1 MSDWIQ
7 QQFVLEWPN
16 VWGARNWIVPACL
29 LGGSVFLLVMWAYRS
44 IEASLGLKLC
54 CAACKSLAVLLL
66 AAMLVEPMRSESK
79 PVPGANLFAV
89 VADRSQSLQVADLNE
104 TVTRADK
111 LKEQLDRSIPWQVR
125 LGQEFDIRRY
135 EFAQQLV
142 PVGDFQSYTADGNAS
157 AVVNSLTS
165 VAQRYADRPIAGIL
179 LFTDGNATD
188 LANANIDWSNYPPI
202 FPVMLGSEDTASDIG
217 VQRVTA
223 SQTNFEAAPVT
234 IAAEIEGKGFAGQSV
249 VVELL
254 DEKGESL
261 QTQTV
266 TDIRDDQA
274 FSVRFQVKPTQRGVL
289 FYQVRAYAQS
299 QQGLF
304 EDASKSNESTLLN
317 NSRMVMVNRGQG
329 PYNVLYVSGRPNWE
343 FKFLN
348 RSLAEDDEVELHG
361 LIRIAK
367 KEPKFQFRDKDSNA
381 NRIFTNTDDEKKEQ
395 VEQYDEAVLLRVGK
409 LEEGELAGGFPKSAE
424 ELFEYHAIILD
435 DLEADFFTQQQ
446 QSLVQQFVSMR
457 GGGLLMLGGME
468 SFVEGDYHRSP
479 IGELLPI
486 YLSGIKQQ
494 PQQQEFALALTRE
507 GLLEPWVRVRTTQEE
522 EQQRLVEMPKL
533 RSLNAVGTIKPGA
546 SELLSVQTS
555 QGENRP
561 ALVTQRFGK
570 GRTGALLVGDLW
582 RWKLHQ
588 ASPDNEDLEKAWR
601 QTIRWLVGEVPQ
613 RVRVEAVRLLDD
625 PNHPVEIAVEVNDEN
640 FRPLDNASVTI
651 EVTTPSGETLTL
663 TAEPKDA
670 ISGQYAASY
679 VPRTSGAYRAKV
691 IARNPD
697 GSEIKQ
703 TETGWVSEPAGDE
716 FFTLKPNRE
725 FLETIARESGGE
737 MISLSGLDAF
747 VRTLA
752 NRDIPVV
759 EPKIHSVWHT
769 WAVFLLAV
777 GLLVLEWGLR
787 RWKGLA

>member
-7 QQFVLEWPN
+7 EQLILEWPN
-16 VWGARNWIVPACL
+16 VWAARNWIVPACL
-29 LGGSVFLLVMWAYRS
+29 LGGSVFLLVLWAYRS
-44 IEASLGLKLC
+44 IEAPLWLRAC
-54 CAACKSLAVLLL
+54 CATFKSLAIVLL
-66 AAMLVEPMRSESK
+66 AMMLVEPMRSDSK

-89 VADRSQSLQVADLNE
+89 VADRSQSLQVADQDEAN
-104 TVTRADK
+104 TRAEL
-111 LKEQLDRSIPWQVR
+111 LKEQLERSQPWQVR
-125 LGQEFDIRRY
+125 LGQEFDVRRY
-135 EFAQQLV
+135 EFDQQLV
-142 PVGDFQSYTADGNAS
+142 PVGEFEEYAAEGSGS
-157 AVVNSLTS
+157 AIVNSLTS
-165 VAQRYADRPIAGIL
+165 VAERYAERPIAGIL

-188 LANANIDWSNYPPI
+188 FPEADIDWSSYPPI

-234 IAAEIEGKGFAGQSV
+234 VTAEIEGKGFAGQSV
-249 VVELL
+249 VAELL
-254 DEKGESL
+254 DEKGELL

-266 TDIRDDQA
+266 TDIRDDQT
-274 FSVRFQVKPTQRGVL
+274 FSVRFQVKPEQRGVL

-299 QQGLF
+299 QKGLF
-304 EDASKSNESTLLN
+304 SDATKSTESTLLN

-348 RSLAEDDEVELHG
+348 RSLADDIEVELHG

-367 KEPKFQFRDKDSNA
+367 KEPKFQFREKDSNA
-381 NRIFTNTDDEKKEQ
+381 NRIFTNTDDEDKEQ
-395 VEQYDEAVLLRVGK
+395 VEQYDEAVLLRVGN
-409 LEEGELAGGFPKSAE
+409 LEEGELSGGFPKSAD

-446 QSLVQQFVSMR
+446 KSLVQQFVSLR

-468 SFVEGDYHRSP
+468 SFAEGDYHRSP

-486 YLSGIKQQ
+486 YLSSVKSP
-494 PQQQEFALALTRE
+494 PQQQEFGLSLTRE

-522 EQQRLVEMPKL
+522 ELQRLVEMPKL
-533 RSLNAVGTIKPGA
+533 RTLNSVGSLKPGA
-546 SELLSVQTS
+546 SELLSVKTS
-555 QGENRP
+555 QGEQRP

-601 QTIRWLVGEVPQ
+601 QTIRWLVGDVPQ
-613 RVRVEAVRLLDD
+613 RVRVEAIRQQDD
-625 PNHPVEIAVEVNDEN
+625 PNHPLEIAVEVNDEN
-640 FRPLDNASVTI
+640 FKPLDNASVSI
-651 EVTTPSGETLTL
+651 EVSTPTGETLTL

-670 ISGQYAASY
+670 VSGQYAANY
-679 VPRTSGAYRAKV
+679 VPRTPGAYRAKV
-691 IARNPD
+691 TARNPD

-716 FFTLKPNRE
+716 FFTLKPNRD
-725 FLETIARESGGE
+725 FLETMARESGGE
-737 MISLSGLDAF
+737 MVSLSGLESF
-747 VRTLA
+747 VRTLS

-777 GLLVLEWGLR
+777 GLLVFEWGLR

>member
-1 MSDWIQ
+1 MSDWLQEQLI
-7 QQFVLEWPN
+7 LEWPN
-16 VWGARNWIVPACL
+16 VWAARNWIVPACL
-29 LGGSVFLLVMWAYRS
+29 LGGAVFLLVLWAYRS
-44 IEASLGLKLC
+44 IEAPLWLKVC
-54 CAACKSLAVLLL
+54 CATCKSLAIVLL
-66 AAMLVEPMRSESK
+66 ATMLVEPMRSESK

-89 VADRSQSLQVADLNE
+89 VADRSQSLQIADHGE
-104 TVTRADK
+104 DHTRAEK
-111 LKEQLDRSIPWQVR
+111 LKQQLDRSQPWQVR
-125 LGQEFDIRRY
+125 LGQEFDVRRY
-135 EFAQQLV
+135 EFDQQLV
-142 PVGDFQSYTADGNAS
+142 PVGDFQEYAAEGNAS
-157 AVVNSLTS
+157 ALVSALSS
-165 VAQRYADRPIAGIL
+165 VAERYAERPIAGIL
-179 LFTDGNATD
+179 LLTDGNATD
-188 LANANIDWSNYPPI
+188 FAETEIDWSSYPPI
-202 FPVMLGSEDTASDIG
+202 FPVMLGKEDTPGDIG

-234 IAAEIEGKGFAGQSV
+234 VTAEIEGKGFAGQSV
-249 VVELL
+249 VAELL
-254 DEKGESL
+254 DEKGELL

-274 FSVRFQVKPTQRGVL
+274 FSVRFQVKPDQRGVL

-299 QQGLF
+299 QKGLF
-304 EDASKSNESTLLN
+304 TDASKSTESTLLN

-348 RSLAEDDEVELHG
+348 RSLAEDIEVELHG

-367 KEPKFQFRDKDSNA
+367 KEPKFQFREKDSNA
-381 NRIFTNTDDEKKEQ
+381 NRIFTNTDDEGKEQ

-409 LEEGELAGGFPKSAE
+409 LEEGELSGGFPKSAD

-446 QSLVQQFVSMR
+446 KSLVQQFVSMR

-468 SFVEGDYHRSP
+468 SFTEGEYHRSP

-486 YLSGIKQQ
+486 YLSSVKSP
-494 PQQQEFALALTRE
+494 PQQQEFALSLTRE

-522 EQQRLVEMPKL
+522 ERQRLIEMPKL
-533 RSLNAVGTIKPGA
+533 RTLNSVGALKPGA
-546 SELLSVQTS
+546 SELLSVRTE
-555 QGENRP
+555 QGETRP

-570 GRTGALLVGDLW
+570 GRTAALLVGDLW

-601 QTIRWLVGEVPQ
+601 QTIRWLVGDVPQ
-613 RVRVEAVRLLDD
+613 RVRVEAIRQQDD
-625 PNHPVEIAVEVNDEN
+625 PNHPLQIAVEVNDEN
-640 FRPLDNASVTI
+640 FKPLDNATVSI
-651 EVTTPSGETLTL
+651 EVTTPDDETLTL

-670 ISGQYAASY
+670 VSGQYAASY
-679 VPRTSGAYRAKV
+679 VPRTPGAYRAKV
-691 IARNPD
+691 TARNPD
-697 GSEIKQ
+697 GSEIQ
-703 TETGWVSEPAGDE
+703 QSETGWVSEPAGDE
-716 FFTLKPNRE
+716 FYTLKPNRD

-737 MISLSGLDAF
+737 MVSLSGLDTF
-747 VRTLA
+747 VRSLA

-777 GLLVLEWGLR
+777 GLLVAEWGLR